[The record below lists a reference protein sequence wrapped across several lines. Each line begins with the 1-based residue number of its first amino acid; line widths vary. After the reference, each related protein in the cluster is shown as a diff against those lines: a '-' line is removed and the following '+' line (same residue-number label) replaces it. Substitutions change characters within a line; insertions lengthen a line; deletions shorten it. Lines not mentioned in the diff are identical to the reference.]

1 MSFEIPVRVYIE
13 DTDAGGIVFYGNYLK
28 FFERAR
34 TDFLRSIGI
43 EQSVTIE
50 NNLIFVVRHIAVD
63 YRAPA
68 RLDDLLMISCAVQSI
83 RPTRVLF
90 SQSANRANDGMSLVN
105 AEVEVVTVS
114 MDTLKPRMLP
124 DTLLNI
130 LQQTIGTID
139 V

>member
-1 MSFEIPVRVYIE
+1 
-13 DTDAGGIVFYGNYLK
+13 
-28 FFERAR
+28 
-34 TDFLRSIGI
+34 
-43 EQSVTIE
+43 
-50 NNLIFVVRHIAVD
+50 
-63 YRAPA
+63 
-68 RLDDLLMISCAVQSI
+68 MISCAVQSI

-90 SQSANRANDGMSLVN
+90 SQSANRANEGMSLVN

-124 DTLLNI
+124 DTLLKI